1 MFSFFNEKPVKEEP
15 KKFCQENIVSVYK
28 IPIHYDGNKKRIQY
42 SIIENLELDTTIY
55 NTLCNNN
62 SSKICKTFIR
72 ILSEYYT
79 NDKIF
84 LKDTQKSIHMMNT
97 KIEYCSFENTDTIVS
112 FLDDIVN
119 DDYFV
124 EKYMYVDMDCLSFLN
139 ENEAFM
145 KFYSFLNISS
155 PVFALLSPLLV
166 CITPFVILKIN
177 NVSITYSTYIKI
189 LGEIIQ
195 SKVFGKVILT
205 EEGLRFEDKLYA
217 IVCVLMYIYHIYQN
231 IQKCIKYYDNIA
243 VIHTHIEEIQKF
255 LSTTIPMM
263 KISLSERSYYKSDC
277 YTLYYKEMENH
288 IPVLEQLQDT
298 IQSIKPFEMTTR
310 EALQLGVLY
319 KTFYTIYSNKTI
331 HTSLYYALGYNGYM
345 VILNEIYKNVDQK
358 LLSDVTFYKN
368 KKGGKGSKGDKK
380 NEYSIHFKDIVYP
393 ALIHQTDCVKN
404 EVTMDKNMILSGVNA
419 SGKTTMLKSI
429 FINIIL
435 SQQIGMGSFSYF
447 LCQPYDYLH
456 CYINIIDTSDRYSL
470 FQSECNKCQEIIQSI
485 QENPNKKH
493 FCVFDEIFSGTTP
506 DEAVKCGYGFLT
518 YLNSNPNVR
527 FILTTHFME
536 LCKKFSD
543 NGIENYKMISSIQD
557 DTLLHKYKIEKG
569 VNDIQ
574 GSIEIL
580 RQLNFPKEIITSISS
595 L

>member
-1 MFSFFNEKPVKEEP
+1 MFSFFNEKSVKEDV
-15 KKFCQENIVSVYK
+15 KKSCQENIVSVYK
-28 IPIHYDGNKKRIQY
+28 IPIHYDGNKKKIQY
-42 SIIENLELDTTIY
+42 SIIDNLELDTTVY
-55 NTLCNNN
+55 NTLCNSN
-62 SSKICKTFIR
+62 SSKICKTYIQV
-72 ILSEYYT
+72 LSEFYT
-79 NDKIF
+79 TDKSF
-84 LKDTQKSIHMMNT
+84 LKDTQQSIHMMKT
-97 KIEYCSFENTDTIVS
+97 KSEYCCSENVDTVVS

-119 DDYFV
+119 DEYFV
-124 EKYMYVDMDCLSFLN
+124 EKYMYVDMECLSFLN

-155 PVFALLSPLLV
+155 PIFALLSPLLV
-166 CITPFVILKIN
+166 CITPFVILKLN
-177 NVSITYSTYIKI
+177 NVSITYSTYIQI
-189 LGEIIQ
+189 LGDIIQ

-205 EEGLRFEDKLYA
+205 EECVKFEDKLYA
-217 IVCVLMYIYHIYQN
+217 IVCVIMYIYHIYQN
-231 IQKCIKYYDNIA
+231 IQKCIKYYENITI
-243 VIHTHIEEIQKF
+243 IHNHMEDVKKL
-255 LSTTIPMM
+255 LSSTIPMM
-263 KISLSERSYYKSDC
+263 KMSLSERGYYKSDC
-277 YTLYYKEMENH
+277 YAIYHKEMENH
-288 IPVLEQLQDT
+288 LPVLEELQNT
-298 IQSIKPFEMTTR
+298 VQSIKPFGMTSH
-310 EALQLGVLY
+310 EAFQLGLLY

-331 HTSLYYALGYNGYM
+331 HNSLYYALGYNGYM
-345 VILNEIYKNVDQK
+345 IILNEVNKNVEQK
-358 LLSDVTFYKN
+358 LLSNTTFYK
-368 KKGGKGSKGDKK
+368 KKKGSKRK
-380 NEYSIHFKDIVYP
+380 EYSIHFKDIVYP
-393 ALIHQTDCVKN
+393 VLIHQKDCVKN
-404 EVTMDKNMILSGVNA
+404 DVTVDKNMILTGVNA

-435 SQQIGMGSFSYF
+435 SQQLGVGSFSYF

-506 DEAVKCGYGFLT
+506 DEAVQCGYGFLT

-536 LCKKFSD
+536 LCKKLSD
-543 NGIENYKMISSIQD
+543 NGIENYKMISTIQEN
-557 DTLLHKYKIEKG
+557 TLLHKYKLEKG

-580 RQLNFPKEIITSISS
+580 RQLNFPEEIITSISS